1 MTITVLSESELREC
15 ATLDARAVDTIAGAF
30 AALHRGEV
38 VMPPVLSMDLPEQN
52 AEVDVKMAWIR
63 GFDGFAVK
71 ISPGFFNNPS
81 LGLPSLSGMMALF
94 SAETGRVQAALLD
107 NGWLTDMRTAAAGAV
122 AARYLAREN
131 ARVAA
136 VLGTGLQARL
146 QLEALKLVRPI
157 ERVIFWGR
165 NVDRARECANDCA
178 TRLGI
183 KTEVADTATESV
195 RAADIAI
202 TTTPAQAPILDTDAL
217 HPGLHITAMGSD
229 AEGKNEIDPTALA
242 AADLLVCDRQAQCA
256 ERGELRSAIAAGT
269 IGADTVVPELGA
281 LCAGDHPGRE
291 NDEQIT
297 IADLTGTGVQDT
309 AIAVL
314 ALEEG
319 VNNGFGTR
327 IEA

>member
-38 VMPPVLSMDLPEQN
+38 VMPPALSMDLPEQN

-63 GFDGFAVK
+63 GLDGFAVK
-71 ISPGFFNNPS
+71 ISPGFFNNPA

-122 AARYLAREN
+122 AARYLARED

-146 QLEALKLVRPI
+146 QMEALTLVRPI
-157 ERVIFWGR
+157 ERAVFWGR
-165 NVDRARECANDCA
+165 NADRARECANDCA

-183 KTEVADTATESV
+183 ETEVAASATEAV

-202 TTTPAQAPILDTDAL
+202 TTTPAHSPILDADAL

-229 AEGKNEIDPTALA
+229 AEGKNEIDPAALA

-269 IGADTVVPELGA
+269 IPADRTLPELGA
-281 LCAGDHPGRE
+281 IAAGDHPGRE
-291 NDEQIT
+291 NAEQVT

-319 VNNGFGTR
+319 VSKGFGTR